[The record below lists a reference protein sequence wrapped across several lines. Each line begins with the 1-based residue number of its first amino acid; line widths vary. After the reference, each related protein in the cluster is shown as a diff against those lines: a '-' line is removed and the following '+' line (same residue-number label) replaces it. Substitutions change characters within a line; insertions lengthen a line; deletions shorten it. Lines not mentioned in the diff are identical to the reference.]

1 MDATQT
7 GARTPADRPQH
18 LRLTV
23 VIEGAE
29 LQLLDVLVVNERLDP
44 PRRTVGT
51 WVYEW
56 REGGEPAWWDTMPD
70 PITQRGIA
78 RPKEVEHSFG
88 ERARGDFTVRVPF
101 DRDAA
106 ARPIELR
113 GYRSAAALPED
124 PAALAGILRAGAGSQ
139 LELVATLGN
148 DAFKRHPQWGRV
160 EAALGA
166 PTR

>member
-1 MDATQT
+1 MDAIQT
-7 GARTPADRPQH
+7 GARTPSDRPQH

-23 VIEGAE
+23 QIEGAQ
-29 LQLLDVLVVNERLDP
+29 LQLLDILVVNEPLDRP
-44 PRRTVGT
+44 KRTVGM

-56 REGGEPAWWDTMPD
+56 REGNEAVWRDTMPD

-88 ERARGDFTVRVPF
+88 QRQRGDFTVRVPF

-106 ARPIELR
+106 ARPVELR
-113 GYRSAAALPED
+113 VYRSGAALPED
-124 PAALAGILRAGAGSQ
+124 PAALAQILTAGRNQ